1 MSCPSQPQA
10 RSNLDADANARPSQ
24 GGPPNDIA
32 PLGQPVPD
40 EETGVEE
47 ASEESF
53 PASDAPA
60 WTHMTVGPPAHW
72 P

>member
-1 MSCPSQPQA
+1 MSGPSQAQA
-10 RSNLDADANARPSQ
+10 SSNLDADANARLSQ
-24 GGPPNDIA
+24 GGQPNDIA
-32 PLGQPVPD
+32 SVGRPLPG

-47 ASEESF
+47 ASEESS

>member
-1 MSCPSQPQA
+1 MSCPCQAQA
-10 RSNLDADANARPSQ
+10 RSNLEADSNARPSKVRQ
-24 GGPPNDIA
+24 PDDIA
-32 PLGQPVPD
+32 PLDRPVTD
-40 EETGVEE
+40 EETSVEE

-60 WTHMTVGPPAHW
+60 WTHMTIGPPAHW

>member
-1 MSCPSQPQA
+1 MPCPSQA
-10 RSNLDADANARPSQ
+10 RSSLEADPNARPSK
-24 GGPPNDIA
+24 GGQPDGIA
-32 PLGQPVPD
+32 PLGRPVPD

-60 WTHMTVGPPAHW
+60 WTHMTIGPPGHW

>member
-1 MSCPSQPQA
+1 MSCPSQAQA
-10 RSNLDADANARPSQ
+10 RSNLEADSNARPAK
-24 GGPPNDIA
+24 GGQPNDIA
-32 PLGQPVPD
+32 LGWPVPD
-40 EETGVEE
+40 EETSVQE

-60 WTHMTVGPPAHW
+60 WTHMTIGPPAHW

>member
-1 MSCPSQPQA
+1 MSCPSQA
-10 RSNLDADANARPSQ
+10 RSILEADSNARPSK
-24 GGPPNDIA
+24 GPPNDIA
-32 PLGQPVPD
+32 PLGRPVPD
-40 EETGVEE
+40 EETRVQE

-60 WTHMTVGPPAHW
+60 WTHMTIGPPAHW